1 MMSLLKILKWAIR
14 YVSDRYSALNI
25 ESYSSAIVII
35 IPTML
40 FAFGLLMIFN
50 TTSAEV
56 IDLSLTLS
64 PYHSL
69 VKQLAYGFIC
79 AYLIIITRKLSV
91 KHLVKF
97 IPILFYITFL
107 ALIAVLIPKIG
118 VEVNGSRRW
127 LRLGPLSLQP
137 SEMMKYLAP
146 LMILIRLYS
155 YNYTTWIKFI
165 QRIALPIAPVFLM
178 ILQPN
183 NGSALITL
191 TSCGVAVFICNPPL
205 KYWLYP
211 MLILGSITTAA
222 ALNTP
227 YVQRRIHSFMHPEL
241 DPLGRGH
248 QPRQAKIAAGAG
260 GLFGR
265 GTGRSLQKLSYLP
278 EAQNDYIAAIFAEEQ
293 GFLGIFLLILLYC
306 FLLLAGYFLA
316 FFAPSPLYGSMAIT
330 LTFVIAIQAFLNLG
344 VVSGLLPSTG
354 LNLPFF
360 SQGGSSLLANT
371 AAICLLSRLN
381 PKEAIQ

>member
-1 MMSLLKILKWAIR
+1 MSLLKTLKWVIR
-14 YVSDRYSALNI
+14 YGSDRLSSLAL
-25 ESYSSAIVII
+25 ESFSSVIVILVPI
-35 IPTML
+35 VL

-56 IDLSLTLS
+56 IDLSLPLS

-79 AYLIIITRKLSV
+79 IYLILITRRLPTSLMV
-91 KHLVKF
+91 RS
-97 IPILFYITFL
+97 IPYLFYATLFL
-107 ALIAVLIPKIG
+107 LMLVLIPKVG
-118 VEVNGSRRW
+118 VSVNGSRRW
-127 LRLGPLSLQP
+127 LRIGPLSLQP

-146 LMILIRLYS
+146 LWILIRLNGYKYS
-155 YNYTTWIKFI
+155 TWINFI
-165 QRIALPIAPVFLM
+165 KRIFMGFVPILLM
-178 ILQPN
+178 VLQPN

-191 TSCGVAVFICNPPL
+191 SACGVAIFIANPPL

-211 MLILGSITTAA
+211 MLILGSITCAV

-227 YVQRRIHSFMHPEL
+227 YVQRRIHSFLHPEL

-260 GLFGR
+260 GLWGR
-265 GTGRSLQKLSYLP
+265 GTGKSLQKLSYLP

-293 GFLGIFLLILLYC
+293 GFVGVLFLIVLYTTLLT
-306 FLLLAGYFLA
+306 AGFYLA
-316 FFAPSPLYGSMAIT
+316 FFAPEPLYGSLAIT
-330 LTFVIAIQAFLNLG
+330 LTFVICIQAFLNLG

-371 AAICLLSRLN
+371 CAICLLSKLN
-381 PKEAIQ
+381 AAPSIA